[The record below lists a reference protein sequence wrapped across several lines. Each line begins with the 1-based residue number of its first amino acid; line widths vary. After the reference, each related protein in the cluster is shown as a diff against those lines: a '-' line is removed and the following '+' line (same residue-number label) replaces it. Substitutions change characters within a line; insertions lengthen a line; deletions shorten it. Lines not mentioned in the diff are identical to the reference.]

1 MGGASVIA
9 LACACYV
16 SVSSVRLEFVARRRV
31 AQEKKMYRCCVYVC
45 TYVCS
50 KRMASQVRMY
60 VPGARCVRSSKLL

>member
-1 MGGASVIA
+1 MGGVSVIA

-31 AQEKKMYRCCVYVC
+31 AQEKKMYICCVYAC

-50 KRMASQVRMY
+50 KKNGITGTYVRTRCQVRTFE
-60 VPGARCVRSSKLL
+60 